1 MTCGSHLYVV
11 LQIYIPKIPG
21 VSSAYEYTPL
31 DFHLEYEVHT
41 HPSSSMFTCMRLYAS
56 LQQI

>member
-1 MTCGSHLYVV
+1 MTCGSYLYVA

-31 DFHLEYEVHT
+31 DFHLEYEVHPPLPI
-41 HPSSSMFTCMRLYAS
+41 HVHFHAP
-56 LQQI
+56 IV